1 MSETDDVKSKK
12 PKLREGYLKR
22 LKERKKLSV
31 PSKKRVERQS
41 KQTKN
46 LMKVLGLDTPANAAL
61 TALTLV
67 PGLGALGLAAKVYKG
82 MKAGKEVYTV
92 GNKVYKSKT
101 AALEAAKKIK
111 PKLPPKSKGNLSKEA
126 RGKEW
131 IERQKKQKGQTPL
144 ARRQAG
150 KNVKKEAEEKRK
162 ARIQAE
168 KDAVKATGLA
178 GVSLIASRARNKDS
192 TPKTKKT
199 KIKPSAV
206 TDQLGKVGIPKSK
219 TEVKT
224 SPDKTKT
231 KAKTGPAKTKAK
243 TGPATRPASIIA
255 GSGKGLGTLSEIAF
269 KHGTTVKELM
279 KANKDITDA
288 DKIQKGQKIKLGKVV
303 KNRKSVYQK
312 KKGGTVFRRGGG
324 KALRG
329 FGKATYSDKL
339 Y

>member
-131 IERQKKQKGQTPL
+131 IERQKKQKEQTPL

-199 KIKPSAV
+199 KIKSSAV
-206 TDQLGKVGIPKSK
+206 TDQLGKVGTPKSK
-219 TEVKT
+219 TEV
-224 SPDKTKT
+224 
-231 KAKTGPAKTKAK
+231 KTGPAKTKAK